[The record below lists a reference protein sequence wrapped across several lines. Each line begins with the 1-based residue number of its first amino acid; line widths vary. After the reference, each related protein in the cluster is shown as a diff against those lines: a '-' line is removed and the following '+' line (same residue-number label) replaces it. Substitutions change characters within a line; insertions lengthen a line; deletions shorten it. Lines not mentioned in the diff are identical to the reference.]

1 MSVRLAAIY
10 LVLCHLLWA
19 TNNVTG
25 RWLSGYLDPF
35 TITAFRWLLAAP
47 LYPLIFGLSVVGR
60 SRGYIGF
67 RSFLLGLI
75 GFTFFNYV
83 LYASLSIAPAAL
95 VGLAYGFTPVAIIM
109 ISTVA
114 GESRPSRAEV
124 IGVSLSTIGVVI
136 LFTWR
141 GVTLSGA
148 LDTVG
153 MLGGLLSGV
162 LWALYT
168 VLQQKLYPDS
178 DRAALTFAS
187 LTLSLPATLL
197 ISTPW
202 LLKAPISSLDL
213 KAVLAIVWI
222 AAMPGAVAYYM
233 WNKAVAIVGSQV
245 AAPFSNLLPIFVVI
259 LGYLLLGERITL
271 GDVIG
276 GALIVAGSTIALS
289 ARALKH

>member
-1 MSVRLAAIY
+1 VLAAVY

-19 TNNVTG
+19 TNNVAG
-25 RWLSGYLDPF
+25 RWLSSYLDPF

-47 LYPLIFGLSVVGR
+47 LYPLILGLSVVGR
-60 SRGYIGF
+60 SRVYIGF

-95 VGLAYGFTPVAIIM
+95 VGLAYGFTPVAIIV

-124 IGVSLSTIGVVI
+124 VGVSLSTIGVVI
-136 LFTWR
+136 LFAWR

-148 LDTVG
+148 LDVVG
-153 MLGGLLSGV
+153 ILGGLLSGV

-245 AAPFSNLLPIFVVI
+245 AAPFSNLLPIFVAI

-271 GDVIG
+271 GDVTG
-276 GALIVAGSTIALS
+276 GALIIAGSTIAMT
-289 ARALKH
+289 ARALKQ